1 VSSLNLKAV
10 CLTLWFPKHNNIRY
24 EELLARL
31 SFVVTLRKVS
41 LSRNRI
47 IRAAQYQLWNL
58 LSRRVI
64 YPAAIRYLAR
74 KYDLLFTGTSDQ
86 ISAWPKDGSVI
97 VDLDD
102 PDFTAEEVSA
112 LNLPQVK
119 AVVVTTEKAKKIFQ
133 ELGVASP
140 IHVIPQGVSIEQTD
154 PTKVEAIKRRYRN
167 TGDVIVG
174 YHAPSLTMAAD
185 TSNRSRGDQDDLD
198 FLFAVVEEARQ
209 METRIKLWL
218 IGEPSEGLKQYVS
231 EGRKSWV
238 ELFGYVP
245 FSEVLNYLRNVDIGV
260 YPRTWN
266 PPPAR
271 ASIKIAQ
278 FMACG
283 IPIVA
288 RNLDESLILTE
299 ARCGI
304 VCNSVKDFSRALVD
318 LAQSTEKRTELGNT
332 GRAYAQSHLD
342 WSVIVPI
349 YKDILMS

>member
-1 VSSLNLKAV
+1 MSRNSPAVFFSLWSPV
-10 CLTLWFPKHNNIRY
+10 HNNIRY

-74 KYDLLFTGTSDQ
+74 KYDLLLTGTPDQ
-86 ISAWPKDGSVI
+86 IWAWPKDGSVI
-97 VDLDD
+97 ADFDD

-119 AVVVTTEKAKKIFQ
+119 AVVVTTEKAKTIFQ
-133 ELGVASP
+133 QLGVASP
-140 IHVIPQGVSIEQTD
+140 IHVVPQGVSVEQTD
-154 PTKVEAIKRRYRN
+154 PNKVDAIKRRYRN

-185 TSNRSRGDQDDLD
+185 SSNRRRGDQDDLD
-198 FLFAVVEEARQ
+198 FLFAVLDDARQ
-209 METRIKLWL
+209 MEKRIRLWL
-218 IGEPSEGLKQYVS
+218 IGEPSKALKQYVMR
-231 EGRKSWV
+231 GRNSWV

-260 YPRTWN
+260 YPRTWD

-283 IPIVA
+283 IPVVS
-288 RNLDESLILTE
+288 RNLDESLIVTE

-304 VCNSVKDFSRALVD
+304 VCNSAKEFSQALVD
-318 LAQSTEKRTELGNT
+318 LAQSPEKRAKLGNT